1 VAEASAG
8 IRADGGAALSFP
20 ELKGIELWDIGKG
33 KLYDLKMELSDPGRG
48 GGAAPDASSVEPLD
62 ALSMRIGFR
71 QATFEPDGFVINGR
85 KLRLRGL
92 NRHQSWPYVGY
103 AMGPGPQAADASIL
117 SKELGLDIVRTSHYP
132 QSRHFLDA
140 CDELGLLVF
149 TELPGWQHIGPEAWK
164 LRALEDLESLITRD
178 RNHPS
183 VVLWGVRINESKDD
197 DEFYSRTAL
206 LAARLDPTRQTGG
219 VRYIK
224 KSRLLEDV
232 YTFNDFTHEG
242 KARILAPVRSVTGL
256 RQGVPFLVTEHNG
269 HMYPTKSFD
278 QEERRAEHARRHA
291 RILDL
296 SRGREEGCGAIGWCA
311 FDYNTH
317 KDFGS
322 GDRICY
328 HGVSDMF
335 RIPKWAAFAYSS
347 QKDPERSVVLEPASL
362 LAKGERSAARIIPFE
377 VWTNCDAVDL
387 YRAGSKVGR
396 FYPDRKAYPHLPHPP
411 VIIDDLIGERF
422 EAEGWSEKDRKIF
435 LRLASRAM
443 SLGADN
449 LGLADKL
456 AFALL
461 MARKRIGFAEIEA
474 LVTRYG
480 MAWGSS
486 DDELSFAGILD
497 EKEVV
502 RKTFRSDSSATAL
515 RVVPDSD
522 RIGFEPGGEWNAVRV
537 LVEAVDEI
545 GNRVPYCFQPIRIEV
560 SGPGRVLGPSC
571 FSLISGAAA
580 FWIATVGEP
589 GEIRVVASAP
599 GLAIPGRGSS
609 FEAVAILRAEVLDA

>member
-1 VAEASAG
+1 
-8 IRADGGAALSFP
+8 
-20 ELKGIELWDIGKG
+20 
-33 KLYDLKMELSDPGRG
+33 
-48 GGAAPDASSVEPLD
+48 
-62 ALSMRIGFR
+62 
-71 QATFEPDGFVINGR
+71 
-85 KLRLRGL
+85 
-92 NRHQSWPYVGY
+92 
-103 AMGPGPQAADASIL
+103 MGPGPQARDAAIL
-117 SKELGLDIVRTSHYP
+117 AREMGLDIVRTSHYP

-140 CDELGLLVF
+140 CDSLGLLVF

-164 LRALEDLESLITRD
+164 LRALEDLESLILRD

-197 DEFYSRTAL
+197 NEFYARTAA

-219 VRYIK
+219 VRYIR

-242 KARILAPVRSVTGL
+242 GPEILAPIREVTGL
-256 RQGVPFLVTEHNG
+256 KKPAPFLVTEHSG
-269 HMYPTKSFD
+269 HMFPTKIFD
-278 QEERRAEHARRHA
+278 QEERRAEQARRHA

-296 SRGREEGCGAIGWCA
+296 ALGREEGSGAIGWCA

-335 RIPKWAAFAYSS
+335 RIPKWAAFAYAS
-347 QKDPERSVVLEPASL
+347 QKEPERGIVLEPASL

-387 YRAGSKVGR
+387 YRAGSRVGR
-396 FYPDRKAYPHLPHPP
+396 FYPDRKTYPHLPHPP

-422 EAEGWSEKDRKIF
+422 SAEGWAEKDAKTF
-435 LRLASRAM
+435 LRLASKAM
-443 SLGADN
+443 SLGAGN
-449 LGLADKL
+449 LGLRDKL

-461 MARKRIGFAEIEA
+461 MGRRGIGFAQVEA

-486 DDELSFAGILD
+486 DDELSFVGILD
-497 EKEVV
+497 GREAA
-502 RKTFRSDSSATAL
+502 RRSFRSDASAAAL
-515 RVVPDSD
+515 RLVPEAG

-537 LVEAVDEI
+537 LVEAVDAL
-545 GNRVPYCFQPIRIEV
+545 GNRVPYCFQPISVEI
-560 SGPGRVLGPSC
+560 SGPGRILGPVC
-571 FSLISGAAA
+571 FSLVSGASA
-580 FWIATVGEP
+580 FWIATLGEP
-589 GEIRVVASAP
+589 GEITMVARAP
-599 GLAIPGRGSS
+599 GLDMPGLGAS
-609 FEAVAILRAEVLDA
+609 FRAETSVRAELVDA